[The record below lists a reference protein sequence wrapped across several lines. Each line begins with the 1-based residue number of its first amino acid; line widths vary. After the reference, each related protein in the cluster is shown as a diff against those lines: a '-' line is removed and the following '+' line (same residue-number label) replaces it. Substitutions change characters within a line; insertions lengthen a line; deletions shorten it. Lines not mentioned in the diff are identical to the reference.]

1 MIDAASTQ
9 PSPAAL
15 RLGMGELRTF
25 AGERLAVGL
34 TAVAIALS
42 PLLVPHGLGNLAP
55 ADLFIALAL
64 WACLLWVGTSGH
76 RLRFPYAAPVALFMV
91 GGALGALAG
100 PVPGSGIVALLQ
112 DFVLLVWCWAV
123 ANLCSSPHRLKT
135 LLVTWVY
142 SSICWAVLLF
152 VGLAIGSAVL
162 TGQTTSEGSRTAL
175 TFGDPSFSANYYF
188 VSLMIIWATG
198 QPRHRAVRF
207 AAYGILIAALLSAG
221 SNSGIVSLTVGTIA
235 AGLMAVYRRRGLAT
249 LATALAFVLVGGYLV
264 SAHVSLTGIQESA
277 HESRYAFI
285 RDGIGRSDVSEA
297 QRGTLL
303 AESVQL
309 YEAGGPLGQGPVS
322 TKTRLDREMAPFV
335 KEAHDD
341 YLAALLERGPLG
353 LIGLVLLVSSL
364 GLMALT
370 IARTTLSKGF
380 GAVLL
385 RTHPLLGAVIGSLVS
400 STVYELLHLRHL
412 WALFA
417 FIAAV
422 YLWGRESRA
431 PYAP

>member
-1 MIDAASTQ
+1 MIEAASTQ
-9 PSPAAL
+9 PSPRAL
-15 RLGMGELRTF
+15 GLGMGELRTL
-25 AGERLAVGL
+25 AGERFAVGA
-34 TAVAIALS
+34 TAIAIAIS

-55 ADLFIALAL
+55 ADIFIALAL

-76 RLRFPYAAPVALFMV
+76 RLRFPYAVPVALFMV
-91 GGALGALAG
+91 GGALGGLAG

-123 ANLCSSPHRLKT
+123 ANLCSSPERLKT
-135 LLVTWVY
+135 LVATWVY
-142 SSICWAVLLF
+142 SSICWAALLF
-152 VGLAIGSAVL
+152 VGLAVGSDVL

-188 VSLMIIWATG
+188 VSIMLIWATG
-198 QPRHRAVRF
+198 RPRHRAVRF
-207 AAYGILIAALLSAG
+207 AAYGLLIAALVSAG

-235 AGLMAVYRRRGLAT
+235 AALIAVYRRRGIVT
-249 LATALAFVLVGGYLV
+249 LATALAFVVIGGCLV
-264 SAHVSLTGIQESA
+264 ATHVSLTGIQESA

-303 AESVQL
+303 AESIDL
-309 YEAGGPLGQGPVS
+309 YEGGGPLGQGPVS

-341 YLAALLERGPLG
+341 YLAALLERGPVG
-353 LIGLVLLVSSL
+353 FVGLVALVSSL

-370 IARTTLSKGF
+370 IARAPLARGF
-380 GAVLL
+380 DAVLL
-385 RTHPLLGAVIGSLVS
+385 RTHPLLGAVVGSLVS

-417 FIAAV
+417 FVAAV
-422 YLWGRESRA
+422 YFWGRESRA